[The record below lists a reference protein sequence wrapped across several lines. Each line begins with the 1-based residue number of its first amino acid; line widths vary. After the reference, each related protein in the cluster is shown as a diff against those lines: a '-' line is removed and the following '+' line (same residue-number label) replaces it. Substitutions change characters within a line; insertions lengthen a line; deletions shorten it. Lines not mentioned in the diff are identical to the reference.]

1 MRISDWSS
9 DVCSSDLRDPEAG
22 LAALAGALAGDGGI
36 GIMLYG
42 TYGRSG
48 VYPLQAVLR
57 TMAGDRPLAEQ
68 VSVAR
73 RLLANL
79 PPTNLFARNP
89 VLRDHTGSDAE
100 LVDQIGRESGRERGC
115 QYV

>member
-57 TMAGDRPLAEQ
+57 TMAGDRPLSEQ

-73 RLLANL
+73 RLPANL
-79 PPTNLFARNP
+79 PPTR
-89 VLRDHTGSDAE
+89 SAE
-100 LVDQIGRESGRERGC
+100 RRLGKECFCSCRSRRSPHH
-115 QYV
+115 